1 MLLSKVTYSAT
12 ITGTIPQEQP
22 EVNGEVTNICQAKS
36 PTNFG
41 QNQSVLVVYLKKKL
55 CADCLWTIIGPWQL
69 SNQIKSLLLSHHHST
84 CALVSEILES
94 VLQTVQKQFTYRQ
107 YILTQKTMCRMH
119 IHIVSTHSVLL
130 DILAVINTHYTQNV
144 HILHYVHLYTQ
155 WYVKKKL

>member
-1 MLLSKVTYSAT
+1 MGFSDLYT
-12 ITGTIPQEQP
+12 IVIM
-22 EVNGEVTNICQAKS
+22 
-36 PTNFG
+36 
-41 QNQSVLVVYLKKKL
+41 
-55 CADCLWTIIGPWQL
+55 

-84 CALVSEILES
+84 CALVSEILEI

-155 WYVKKKL
+155 WYAKKKKKGAADLHRPDTQCHGCALHGILW